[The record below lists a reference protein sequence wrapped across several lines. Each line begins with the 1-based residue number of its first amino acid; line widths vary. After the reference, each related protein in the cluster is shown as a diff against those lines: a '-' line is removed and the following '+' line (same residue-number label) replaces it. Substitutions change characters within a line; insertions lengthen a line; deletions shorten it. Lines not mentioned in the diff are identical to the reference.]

1 MKRIITTLLSLAVV
15 LIVPASVS
23 AAPIRIKSP
32 ETPLGIDISYP
43 QCDAKVPTNHAFG
56 IVGVND
62 GLATIPNPC
71 LAKQLL
77 WAAKAIGGANQDKV
91 QLYVNTA
98 NPGGMGTPSWPQD
111 NMDPADNVVIDP
123 YGACYGNDS
132 YACAWQYGWNRAHD
146 DVNKWF
152 PPAAQQAKIDQD
164 PKVYRWWLDVEL
176 ENTWKTGKTEFDQKS
191 NVAVLEGMA
200 AYFANQNIRT
210 GIYSTGYQ
218 WGEITGGRIDDSSN
232 LVGLPNWRP
241 GGMSLSTA
249 KQACEAAPL
258 TKGGVVVL
266 AQYISRGLDY
276 NYSCI

>member
-1 MKRIITTLLSLAVV
+1 MKRIITTLLALAVV
-15 LIVPASVS
+15 LTVPGYAS
-23 AAPIRIKSP
+23 AAPAKVT
-32 ETPLGIDISYP
+32 TPLGIDISYP
-43 QCDAKVPTNHAFG
+43 QCNTKVPTNHAFG

-62 GLATIPNPC
+62 GLATTPNPC

-77 WAAKAIGGANQDKV
+77 WASKAVGGANQDEV

-111 NMDPADNVVIDP
+111 NIDPAGDFVIDP
-123 YGACYGNDS
+123 YGACYGEDS

-152 PPAAQQAKIDQD
+152 PPAAQQAKINQD
-164 PKVYRWWLDVEL
+164 PTAYRWWLDVEL
-176 ENTWKTGKTEFDQKS
+176 ENTWKTGKSEFDYKS
-191 NVAVLEGMA
+191 NVAVLKGMA
-200 AYFANQNIRT
+200 AYFADEQIKT

-232 LVGLPNWRP
+232 LIGLPNWRP

-249 KQACEAAPL
+249 KQACDATPL
-258 TKGGVVVL
+258 TKNGTVVL